1 VYWGEC
7 SYTLGEWMQAVI
19 LAAGEGKRVRPLT
32 RSRPKALL
40 PVANRPIIG
49 YAIDALLING
59 IRDIVV
65 VVGYRK
71 EQVIRFLN
79 ELDVPI
85 TVVVQEKQLGT
96 AHALNCAKS
105 HITGNF
111 LLLPG
116 DNYIDPHSIGRIK
129 DVRNAMLIKEHPSPS
144 NFGVVLLKDGLVNRI
159 IEKPEHTP
167 SFMVSTGIFS
177 LTQKFFS
184 YISGNNITDAV
195 STMVASGEHL
205 QAIVA
210 DDWQDAIYPW
220 DLLKMN
226 MRLLKNVSEARE
238 GSISRQTII
247 YGPVKIGKGT
257 TIGPNTVITGP
268 VIIGDDCEI
277 GPSCCI
283 MPNTSL
289 GSRVKVEPFTFLGKS
304 LIMDDTS
311 IGSHSRIID
320 TVTGQGCRL
329 ADHTT
334 VSTSAS
340 LMNIEGEVIK
350 PEFGAVLGDQVTA
363 GPFTTF
369 NNCIIGNNVTI
380 EGGSGIVSRILPDES
395 KVI

>member
-1 VYWGEC
+1 
-7 SYTLGEWMQAVI
+7 MQAVI

-40 PVANRPIIG
+40 PVANRPIIE
-49 YAIDALLING
+49 YVIEALLKNG

-85 TVVVQEKQLGT
+85 SVVVQNKQLGT

-105 HITGNF
+105 HITGDF

-116 DNYIDPHSIGRIK
+116 DNYIDPHSIARIK
-129 DVRNAMLIKEHPSPS
+129 DLKNAMLVKEHPSPS
-144 NFGVVLLKDGLVNRI
+144 NFGVVLLKDGFVSRI
-159 IEKPEHTP
+159 IEKPEHSP
-167 SFMVSTGIFS
+167 SFMVSTGIYS
-177 LTQKFFS
+177 LTKEFFS
-184 YISGNNITDAV
+184 FISENNITDTV
-195 STMVASGEHL
+195 SSMIASGERL
-205 QAIVA
+205 QAVVA

-226 MRLLKNVSEARE
+226 MRLLKDLPGARE
-238 GSISRQTII
+238 GTISRQTII
-247 YGPVKIGKGT
+247 HGAVKIGKGS

-277 GPSCCI
+277 GPNCCI

-289 GSRVKVEPFTFLGKS
+289 GSRVKVEPFTLIGKS
-304 LIMDDTS
+304 LIMDDSTV
-311 IGSHSRIID
+311 GSHSRIID

-329 ADHTT
+329 SDHT
-334 VSTSAS
+334 SISASAS
-340 LMNIEGEVIK
+340 LMNIEEEVIK
-350 PEFGAVLGDQVTA
+350 PEFGAVFGDQVTA
-363 GPFTTF
+363 GPFTIFT
-369 NNCIIGNNVTI
+369 NCIVGNNVTI
-380 EGGSGIVSRILPDES
+380 EGGSRIISRILPDES
-395 KVI
+395 RVI

>member
-1 VYWGEC
+1 
-7 SYTLGEWMQAVI
+7 MQAVI

-40 PVANRPIIG
+40 PVANRPIIE
-49 YAIDALLING
+49 YVIEALLKNG

-79 ELDVPI
+79 ELNVPI
-85 TVVVQEKQLGT
+85 TVVVQNKQLGT

-105 HITGNF
+105 HITGDF

-129 DVRNAMLIKEHPSPS
+129 DIKNAMLVKEHPSPS
-144 NFGVVLLKDGLVNRI
+144 NFGVVLLKDGLVSRI
-159 IEKPEHTP
+159 IEKPEHSP

-177 LTQKFFS
+177 LTKDFFS
-184 YISGNNITDAV
+184 FTSENNITDAV
-195 STMVASGEHL
+195 SSMLASGEHL
-205 QAIVA
+205 KAVVA

-226 MRLLKNVSEARE
+226 MRLLKDLPEARE
-238 GSISRQTII
+238 GTVSRQTII
-247 YGPVKIGKGT
+247 QGPVGIGKGT
-257 TIGPNTVITGP
+257 IIGPNTIISGP
-268 VIIGDDCEI
+268 VIIGNDCEI
-277 GPSCCI
+277 GPNCCI

-289 GSRVKVEPFTFLGKS
+289 GSRVKIEPFTFIGKS

-334 VSTSAS
+334 ISASAS
-340 LMNIEGEVIK
+340 LMNIEEEVIK
-350 PEFGAVLGDQVTA
+350 PEFGAVFGDQVTA
-363 GPFTTF
+363 GPFTIF
-369 NNCIIGNNVTI
+369 KNCIVGNNVAI
-380 EGGSGIVSRILPDES
+380 EGGSRVISRILPDES

>member
-1 VYWGEC
+1 
-7 SYTLGEWMQAVI
+7 MQAVI

-40 PVANRPIIG
+40 PVANRPIIE
-49 YAIDALLING
+49 YIIEALLENG

-79 ELDVPI
+79 ELNVPI
-85 TVVVQEKQLGT
+85 TVVVQNKQLGT

-105 HITGNF
+105 HITGDF

-129 DVRNAMLIKEHPSPS
+129 DIKNAMLVKDHPNPS

-159 IEKPEHTP
+159 LEKPEHSP

-177 LTQKFFS
+177 LTKDFFS
-184 YISGNNITDAV
+184 YTAGNDITDAV
-195 STMVASGEHL
+195 SAMLASGERL
-205 QAIVA
+205 QAVVA

-226 MRLLKNVSEARE
+226 DRLLKDLPESRD
-238 GSISRQTII
+238 GSISRQSII
-247 YGPVKIGKGT
+247 QGPVRIGKGT
-257 TIGPNTVITGP
+257 TIGPNTVISGP
-268 VIIGDDCEI
+268 AIIGNDCEI

-289 GSRVKVEPFTFLGKS
+289 GSRVKIEPFTLLGKS
-304 LIMDDTS
+304 LIMDDTYV
-311 IGSHSRIID
+311 GSHSRIIE
-320 TVTGQGCRL
+320 TVAGQGCRM

-334 VSTSAS
+334 ITSSAS
-340 LMNIEGEVIK
+340 LMNIEGTVIK
-350 PEFGAVLGDQVTA
+350 PEFGAVFGDQVTA
-363 GPFTTF
+363 GPFTIF
-369 NNCIIGNNVTI
+369 NNCIIGNNVII
-380 EGGSGIVSRILPDES
+380 EGGSRVVSRILPDDS
-395 KVI
+395 RVI

>member
-1 VYWGEC
+1 
-7 SYTLGEWMQAVI
+7 MQAVI

-49 YAIDALLING
+49 HVIEALLKNG

-85 TVVVQEKQLGT
+85 TVVVQDKQLGT

-105 HITGNF
+105 HITGDF

-116 DNYIDPHSIGRIK
+116 DNYIDPHSIGRVKEI
-129 DVRNAMLIKEHPSPS
+129 RNAMLIKEHPSPS
-144 NFGVVLLKDGLVNRI
+144 NFGVVLLKEGLVTRI
-159 IEKPEHTP
+159 IEKPEHSP
-167 SFMVSTGIFS
+167 SFMVRTGIYS
-177 LTQKFFS
+177 LTKDFFS

-195 STMVASGEHL
+195 SSMLASGERL

-226 MRLLKNVSEARE
+226 IRLLKDLPEARE
-238 GSISRQTII
+238 GSISRQAII
-247 YGPVKIGKGT
+247 HGPVRIGKGT
-257 TIGPNTVITGP
+257 TIGPNTVIYGP
-268 VIIGDDCEI
+268 VIIGNDCEI
-277 GPSCCI
+277 APNCCI

-289 GSRVKVEPFTFLGKS
+289 GSRVRTEPFTFIGKS

-311 IGSHSRIID
+311 IGSHSRIVN
-320 TVTGQGCRL
+320 TVTGQGCHF
-329 ADHTT
+329 ADHIT
-334 VSTSAS
+334 VSAAAS
-340 LMNIEGEVIK
+340 LINIEDEVIK
-350 PEFGAVLGDQVTA
+350 PEFGAVFGDQVTA
-363 GPFTTF
+363 GPFTLFT
-369 NNCIIGNNVTI
+369 NCIVGNNVTI
-380 EGGSGIVSRILPDES
+380 EGGSRVISRILPDES
-395 KVI
+395 RVI